1 MHRIFFT
8 IIFFVFAV
16 ASVSGQVDRKYI
28 RSGNRAY
35 QKGEIEN
42 AEIDYRRA
50 LEKDSGSLYAKY
62 NLGNL
67 MHKKGNNEEALKMV
81 AGLSDSTDNLLYN
94 SGLFH
99 NMGNYALGMKNYKE
113 AIEFYK
119 SSLRINP
126 SDMETKSN
134 LAYAQKMLK
143 DEQENQDQNQDQDQ
157 DQEKDKENEDQDDEK
172 DDNKKQDQNKDQ
184 QDENK
189 DQPQPKISPQTAQ
202 QMLQAIQ
209 NKEKET
215 QEKVKKEK
223 AKILQEKQ
231 KEKNW

>member
-8 IIFFVFAV
+8 IIFFVLAV
-16 ASVSGQVDRKYI
+16 ASVYGQADRKYI

-143 DEQENQDQNQDQDQ
+143 DEQEKQDQKQ
-157 DQEKDKENEDQDDEK
+157 DQEKENEDQDDEK

-189 DQPQPKISPQTAQ
+189 EQPQPKISPQTAQ

>member
-1 MHRIFFT
+1 MHRIFFI
-8 IIFFVFAV
+8 IIFFVLAV
-16 ASVSGQVDRKYI
+16 ASVYGQADRKYI

-50 LEKDSGSLYAKY
+50 LEKDSCSLYAKY

-81 AGLSDSTDNLLYN
+81 AGLSDSTDNLLYY
-94 SGLFH
+94 SSLFH
-99 NMGNYALGMKNYKE
+99 NMGNYALDMKNYKE

-119 SSLRINP
+119 RSLRINP

-143 DEQENQDQNQDQDQ
+143 DEQENQDQNQDQ
-157 DQEKDKENEDQDDEK
+157 EKDKENEDQDNEK

-189 DQPQPKISPQTAQ
+189 EQPQPKISPQTAQ